1 MIRIVATLFAASFFA
16 VAALCFM
23 PCPAAASNIFCAASA
38 GVLPLDPATGLISPE
53 QSTTRYAVILGVRGK
68 RTVSASVTFINRKN
82 AYIVDIP
89 TSPIFALKNRHDRY
103 TQAMLVR
110 FAHPTHVRY
119 AYVDTAAVD
128 GAAAITCP
136 TVPLKPI
143 VPRKMTGKEIIGHT
157 SQKFDATFQQ
167 ALPPL
172 PCGAVYRR
180 TKVLHA
186 GTVYGG
192 DFGLKSRS
200 AVALVAL
207 DSRGNSAS
215 VKLLKSSGIAQFDQ
229 NVLAAAESTKYRPA
243 SFLCTPIVSEYIF
256 VGQYSP

>member
-1 MIRIVATLFAASFFA
+1 MKRILPALFAASFLVL
-16 VAALCFM
+16 VAAIAM
-23 PCPAAASNIFCAASA
+23 PGPVAASNIFCAAS
-38 GVLPLDPATGLISPE
+38 VTTFPLDPATDLITKE
-53 QSTTRYAVILGVRGK
+53 ALTTRYAVVLGVRGK
-68 RTVSASVTFINRKN
+68 RNVSASVTFINRKN

-103 TQAMLVR
+103 TQAILVR
-110 FAHPTHVRY
+110 FARPTHVRY

-143 VPRKMTGKEIIGHT
+143 VPRKMTGEEIIGHS

-192 DFGLKSRS
+192 EFGLVSRS
-200 AVALVAL
+200 AEVLVAL
-207 DSRGNSAS
+207 DSRGKPAS
-215 VKLLKSSGIAQFDQ
+215 VKLLKSSSIAQFDQ

>member
-1 MIRIVATLFAASFFA
+1 MKRILPALFAASFFVL
-16 VAALCFM
+16 VAAIAM
-23 PCPAAASNIFCAASA
+23 PGPVAASNIFCAAS
-38 GVLPLDPATGLISPE
+38 VTTFPLDPATDLITKE
-53 QSTTRYAVILGVRGK
+53 ALTTRYAVVLGVRGK
-68 RTVSASVTFINRKN
+68 RNVSASVTFINRKS

-103 TQAMLVR
+103 TQAILVR
-110 FAHPTHVRY
+110 FARPTHVRY

-143 VPRKMTGKEIIGHT
+143 VPRKMTGEEIIGHN

-172 PCGAVYRR
+172 PCGAVYRPAAVVHTGR
-180 TKVLHA
+180 F
-186 GTVYGG
+186 YGG

-207 DSRGNSAS
+207 DSRGNLAS
-215 VKLLKSSGIAQFDQ
+215 VKIVRSSGMSQIDD
-229 NVLAAAESTKYRPA
+229 NLLATAEHTVFRPA
-243 SFLCTPIVSEYIF
+243 TFLCTPIVSQYLM
-256 VGQYSP
+256 VGKYNP